1 MHCFLK
7 ICIGKYMYSFQSDLS
22 MDIVNISHVYYSRD
36 SRSISEQT
44 LYTYKVYLILI
55 EPNCTLI
62 QIYSMIILFFKK
74 ILQYI
79 LPTIVAIGA
88 IGNLIN
94 LVVLSSSDI
103 KLTSR
108 GHRVSQRSRSM
119 FSYMKALA
127 ITDLLY
133 LMMTIQGC
141 VFTLMV

>member
-1 MHCFLK
+1 MSQKYSLLNFKGNCMNFSLELNFFILSHPVILK
-7 ICIGKYMYSFQSDLS
+7 QPHK
-22 MDIVNISHVYYSRD
+22 IV
-36 SRSISEQT
+36 
-44 LYTYKVYLILI
+44 LIL
-55 EPNCTLI
+55 TLI
-62 QIYSMIILFFKK
+62 FLVSDSGFIWIIFKF
-74 ILQYI
+74 QYI

-94 LVVLSSSDI
+94 LVVLSSKDI
-103 KLTSR
+103 RLTSR

-141 VFTLMV
+141 VFTLTVFNL